1 MNAVLVYPR
10 SARAGRCRAIAR
22 LAALFGILL
31 LTALLLPR
39 HALAAPSK
47 VNIAPSGSLLLPAGW
62 TISDPTLAA
71 KSVAEAKEKLGMP
84 ISSNTVFF
92 AIKNNANAQQIACI
106 ALERTQPSPLNNN
119 IIPLLTEMEKEEV
132 YANMRLVMTG
142 VFKQTQSPT
151 EITETTFKTFGRYH
165 TLITSLR
172 QTQGHTPLNSHVVYY
187 FLPKETHI
195 LTVVYNS
202 DAAKELNPD
211 FTVIL
216 DSFDPDSGY
225 TPAAPPPRKE
235 GEALPDYLG
244 RVYGAA
250 QKQDVTEGAA
260 DKDAA
265 DKGTVSENSATR
277 GAAENA
283 AGNQGAAKENVSDAN
298 AAEKSVPNANA
309 ANMNR
314 ANMNATSANTP
325 TANPAGQGLV
335 KENAAGKNVGKE

>member
-1 MNAVLVYPR
+1 MNEGVVLPHP
-10 SARAGRCRAIAR
+10 ARAGRRRA
-22 LAALFGILL
+22 AAA
-31 LTALLLPR
+31 LTALLGGVLLAALLLPCP
-39 HALAAPSK
+39 ALAAPSK

-62 TISDPTLAA
+62 TIADPTLAA
-71 KSVAEAKEKLGMP
+71 KYAAEAKEKLGMP

-92 AIKNNANAQQIACI
+92 AIKNNATAQQIACI

-119 IIPLLTEMEKEEV
+119 IIPLLTETEKEEV

-165 TLITSLR
+165 TLITSMR

-225 TPAAPPPRKE
+225 APAAPPPRKE
-235 GEALPDYLG
+235 GETLPDYLG
-244 RVYGAA
+244 RIYGAA
-250 QKQDVTEGAA
+250 QKQDATGGAA
-260 DKDAA
+260 DKDAV
-265 DKGTVSENSATR
+265 KESSATR
-277 GAAENA
+277 SAAGSG
-283 AGNQGAAKENVSDAN
+283 AGNQGAVKENTPGVS
-298 AAEKSVPNANA
+298 AAEKSAPNANA
-309 ANMNR
+309 ANMSR
-314 ANMNATSANTP
+314 ANMNATNTNTP
-325 TANPAGQGLV
+325 DANPAGQGLV
-335 KENAAGKNVGKE
+335 KENAAEENVGKE